1 MARGRVAYP
10 VSMQLVAL
18 PEAEW
23 RLGSDR
29 MIDDEEFF
37 ALCVENRKLRIERAS
52 NGEIIVMPPAGGET
66 SYRNSGLIAQ
76 LYNWSER
83 DGRGRAFDSNSEFF
97 LPNGA
102 ARGPDAA
109 WVQKD
114 RLAQLTKEQKRK
126 FLYLCPDFVVELVSP
141 SDRLSKVQAKMTEW
155 MENGAALGWLIDA
168 DSRTVYIYRVGKEP
182 ERLINVDYVDGE
194 SPVDGFRLKLTN
206 IWAGL

>member
-1 MARGRVAYP
+1 
-10 VSMQLVAL
+10 
-18 PEAEW
+18 
-23 RLGSDR
+23 

-37 ALCVENRKLRIERAS
+37 ALCVENRRLRIERAP
-52 NGEIIVMPPAGGET
+52 NGEIIVTPPAGGET

-109 WVQKD
+109 WVRGD

-126 FLYLCPDFVVELVSP
+126 FLYLCPDFVVELISP

-194 SPVDGFRLKLTN
+194 SPVDGFRLKLTD

>member
-1 MARGRVAYP
+1 
-10 VSMQLVAL
+10 
-18 PEAEW
+18 
-23 RLGSDR
+23 

-76 LYNWSER
+76 L
-83 DGRGRAFDSNSEFF
+83 
-97 LPNGA
+97 
-102 ARGPDAA
+102 
-109 WVQKD
+109 
-114 RLAQLTKEQKRK
+114 
-126 FLYLCPDFVVELVSP
+126 
-141 SDRLSKVQAKMTEW
+141 
-155 MENGAALGWLIDA
+155 
-168 DSRTVYIYRVGKEP
+168 VGKEP